1 MMTMKQII
9 ALLKCS
15 RWKAMKMLSEAGIK
29 PTIVPSRSKSNNGG
43 GIKHVYDLTAAK
55 VLELKDA
62 NEKRDPDIVAIQQG
76 MALSALESTFFNMH
90 GNAHNNR
97 NGSPNDKRP
106 I

>member
-15 RWKAMKMLSEAGIK
+15 RWKAMKILSEAGIK
-29 PTIVPSRSKSNNGG
+29 PTIVPSHSKSNNGG
-43 GIKHVYDLTAAK
+43 GIKHAYDLTAAK
-55 VLELKDA
+55 VLELKDT

-76 MALSALESTFFNMH
+76 MALSALESTFFNIQ
-90 GNAHNNR
+90 NAHNNR
-97 NGSPNDKRP
+97 NGSPNDNRP

>member
-55 VLELKDA
+55 VLELKDTG
-62 NEKRDPDIVAIQQG
+62 KPSQDQVVAQQG
-76 MALSALESTFFNMH
+76 RALSALEAAFGT
-90 GNAHNNR
+90 R
-97 NGSPNDKRP
+97 R